1 MKTTRSAAPAA
12 PALVI
17 VIVMI
22 LCGARQA
29 RAAEQVTLQQAV
41 SRALAQN
48 PSQQVARA
56 QVARA
61 DALLRQVRA
70 AALPQLAANL
80 NYTRLDEERRRGD
93 LLIAGVDQINM
104 NATVTAPLL
113 APSRWAAWTR
123 ARGEVEV
130 AKAGQREI
138 GRQVAA
144 AAARACLAVI
154 LARRSAAVL
163 ERARDVARAHLQ
175 FAQARRSGGVG
186 TRLDEVRA
194 GQEVQVNEAQLQTA
208 LLQRTRAEEAL
219 GVLLAAEAPVGCTED
234 REALTGPGAAGAGG
248 EGEALEGA
256 ATRPDVRERR
266 ARVGVLSRAVRES
279 FTDYLPL
286 LSGVFQT
293 FYQDPPGLLQR
304 SFGWQ
309 AQLILSV
316 PLYDGGLRYGLRRER
331 QAQLDEARASLE
343 ATLRQA
349 RAEVRGAFEAVRRA
363 DEALRAAR
371 EGAALAAEALRL
383 AELSYKAGAT
393 TNLEL
398 LDAERRARDAEAAA
412 EGAADGARQA
422 RLDLLIASGRFP

>member
-1 MKTTRSAAPAA
+1 MKTTRSAWLALLLLSSTAP
-12 PALVI
+12 P
-17 VIVMI
+17 
-22 LCGARQA
+22 A

-41 SRALAQN
+41 SRALARN
-48 PSQQVARA
+48 PSQEVARA

-70 AALPQLAANL
+70 AALPQLAGNL

-130 AKAGQREI
+130 AKAGQREV

-154 LARRSAAVL
+154 LARRSAGVL
-163 ERARDVARAHLQ
+163 ERARDVARAHLE
-175 FAQARRSGGVG
+175 FARARRSGGVG

-194 GQEVQVNEAQLQTA
+194 GQEMQANEAQLQTA
-208 LLQRTRAEEAL
+208 LLQRARAEEAL
-219 GVLLAAEAPVGCTED
+219 GVLLAADGPVGCAEEQPVK
-234 REALTGPGAAGAGG
+234 EAKAGAGPG
-248 EGEALEGA
+248 TEGEALAGVTA
-256 ATRPDVRERR
+256 RPDVRERR
-266 ARVGVLSRAVRES
+266 ERVGVLARAVRES
-279 FTDYLPL
+279 FADYLPL
-286 LSGVFQT
+286 LTGVFQT

-331 QAQLDEARASLE
+331 QAQLDDARANLE
-343 ATLRQA
+343 AALRQA

-371 EGAALAAEALRL
+371 EGAKLAAEALRL
-383 AELSYKAGAT
+383 AELAYKAGAT